1 MDRESFKAG
10 YDNLRIAYPQLPEF
24 SVKVAD
30 VWYMALEGFTANE
43 LEAGI
48 AWYINNGRYAP
59 KPVDIRKAC
68 FAVRERERRER
79 GPQEERCPKCN
90 SAGFFFV
97 EADGDGPDA
106 VLLCDCGRCISK
118 DTPQRMRQKW
128 ATQLARALTDAKWE
142 LDKSGGIY
150 RFVKRRRWI
159 ADPPQPLDKAG
170 FEKAAAG
177 LFPEF

>member
-30 VWYMALEGFTANE
+30 VWYMALEGFTTDE
-43 LEAGI
+43 FEAGI

-68 FAVRERERRER
+68 IAARERDLRER
-79 GPQEERCPKCN
+79 GPQEEHCPKCN
-90 SAGFFFV
+90 DAGIFLV
-97 EADGDGPDA
+97 ETNNGYGDA
-106 VLLCDCGRCISK
+106 ALLCDCGRCISK
-118 DTPQRMRQKW
+118 DTPQRIRDKW
-128 ATQLARALTDAKWE
+128 ARQLARALTDEMWE
-142 LDKSGGIY
+142 LDKSGSVY
-150 RFVKRRRWI
+150 RFVKRKRWV

-170 FEKAAAG
+170 FEKAAEG